1 MGMVD
6 VKIAVGKRI
15 YSIQCEEEN
24 QERLN
29 MLANRLNRK
38 INEMSFQMKNID
50 EQTILVMHSLIV
62 MDDLDA
68 MVTEKSEDES
78 GEQSD
83 LSVELEALYN
93 RVIEIK
99 KALEN
104 K

>member
-50 EQTILVMHSLIV
+50 EQTILVMHSLMI

-68 MVTEKSEDES
+68 MVTEKSENES
-78 GEQSD
+78 DSD
-83 LSVELEALYN
+83 YDVFAELEALHN
-93 RVIEIK
+93 RIK
-99 KALEN
+99 KIKKVLED